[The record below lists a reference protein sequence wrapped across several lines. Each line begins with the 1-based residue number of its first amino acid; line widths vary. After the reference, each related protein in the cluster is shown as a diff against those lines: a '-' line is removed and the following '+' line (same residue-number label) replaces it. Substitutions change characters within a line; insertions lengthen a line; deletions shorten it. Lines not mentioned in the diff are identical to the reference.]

1 MLRWFAAS
9 AALPVPQAA
18 GPVAFSLV
26 AQSLTG
32 EARGGAAMIL
42 AMTLAQVAGAIPI
55 TRLGSARP
63 AATILRA
70 LLIFRMLALAALCLC
85 AYTRA
90 PFAWVIVFAALA
102 GLGNGAASGY
112 LRALLNHFTPSAG
125 LPRALGIA
133 ATLNEL
139 TFVLGPVVASG
150 LGAVSPV
157 FSVVALTV
165 LGSVPVLLI
174 PRAPGTSLEDVP
186 RGTASVLNRSILLW
200 LACATAGGAT
210 VAAIE
215 IGSVSLAI
223 KFGFAPEFAILF
235 TVPLCL
241 ASVSGGVWV
250 SLRNRMASQGSVVAK
265 LAVMTFGIA
274 LVTLGPSV
282 ATTMVGAVIIGI
294 VLAPLGT
301 YYSLVLDQLAPAHR
315 RAEVFALLRTA
326 NATGVILAS
335 AVLTGLSLPGALLV
349 VTGAMLAVTLMTG
362 VVACGWR
369 TAPRRG
375 QPRSGGG

>member
-9 AALPVPQAA
+9 AALPVPQAS

-55 TRLGSARP
+55 TRLGSTRP
-63 AATILRA
+63 AATVLK
-70 LLIFRMLALAALCLC
+70 LLLGFRMLALAAVCLC
-85 AYTRA
+85 TALRA
-90 PFAWVIVFAALA
+90 PFAWLIVFAALA

-112 LRALLNHFTPSAG
+112 LRALLNHFTPAAG

-139 TFVLGPVVASG
+139 TFVLGPVIASG

-157 FSVVALTV
+157 FSVMALTV
-165 LGSVPVLLI
+165 LGALPALLI
-174 PRAPGTSLEDVP
+174 PPAPGMPLEDMP
-186 RGTASVLNRSILLW
+186 HAEASILNRSILLW
-200 LACATAGGAT
+200 LGCAAAGGAT

-215 IGSVSLAI
+215 IGAVSLAL
-223 KFGFAPEFAILF
+223 KFGYAPTLAILF

-241 ASVSGGVWV
+241 ASVTGGIWV
-250 SLRNRMASQGSVVAK
+250 SVRNRVASRRSVVSK
-265 LAVMTFGIA
+265 LSVMTFGIA
-274 LVTLGPSV
+274 LVAFGPSV
-282 ATTMVGAVIIGI
+282 TTTMVGAVIIGI

-301 YYSLVLDQLAPAHR
+301 HYSLTLDQLAPPHR

-335 AVLTGLSLPGALLV
+335 SALTGLSLSRALMTI
-349 VTGAMLAVTLMTG
+349 TGAMLAMTL
-362 VVACGWR
+362 VVALVPDGRR
-369 TAPRRG
+369 TARL
-375 QPRSGGG
+375 Q